1 MRWSALVVCLAA
13 CGFEP
18 GSFSRDRDAGVTG
31 DGAVDPDATDAFVDG
46 DADGDGVL
54 NSVDNCLALMNVDQR
69 NHDGD
74 PRGDACDRCPH
85 LDTGAADPDGDGDM
99 IGDSCDPRPTA
110 AGDTLL
116 IWDGYYDDSQHAT
129 WTGFGQWSVANGWLS
144 QADTTSSQAYT
155 YAPMSVGR
163 HAITTG
169 VRVDV
174 VGTVAGTTGPAV
186 YIAGGSNGTVQY
198 YVCGVYPSTSNMV
211 YALTRWPVGMNGSD
225 GDFDEMTW
233 SGSLAA
239 GSELRLTD
247 AVAGGEHRCT
257 ATQGS
262 VSVPIV
268 QDHGGTQGAI
278 VLLTQRM
285 AASFDYVHVVGVGN

>member
-1 MRWSALVVCLAA
+1 MRWSALVVCVAA

-18 GSFSRDRDAGVTG
+18 GTFSRDPHAG
-31 DGAVDPDATDAFVDG
+31 DGGPDAPVGDVDAFVDG
-46 DADGDGVL
+46 DTDGDGVL
-54 NSVDNCLALMNVDQR
+54 NSVDNCPALTNVDQR

-85 LDTGAADPDGDGDM
+85 LDTGAVDPDGDGDM
-99 IGDSCDPRPTA
+99 IGDSCDPRPTT

-116 IWDGYYDDSQHAT
+116 IWDGYYDSSQHAT
-129 WTGFGQWSVANGWLS
+129 WSGTGQWSVANGFLS
-144 QADTTSSQAYT
+144 QSDTTQNQAYT
-155 YAPMSVGR
+155 YAPMSVDR

-174 VGTVAGTTGPAV
+174 VGTVSGTTGPAV

-198 YVCGVYPSTSNMV
+198 YVCGVYPSTSNRV
-211 YALTRWPVGMNGSD
+211 YALTRWPVGNGSD

-239 GSELRLTD
+239 GSELRLYD

-268 QDHGGTQGAI
+268 QDHGGTAGAI